1 MTRAQMSFTR
11 RIAAVALFV
20 LLGSVLTPLAALAH
34 VERPSYWP
42 NPKPDC
48 TIAPC
53 AGGKVPHAR
62 SLASSLD
69 RKKVGDTRV
78 VCKPSSMRTLR
89 ASIRHARAQGYYVR
103 PTVHRSLS
111 AHRAHALLR
120 INRQLFQR
128 CAYHQIQRAVTA
140 SHNNDRVVV
149 MPGVYKER
157 HSRKQP
163 TNDPAC
169 KNLTTTSDRGD
180 PGALTHDYQ
189 LKCPNDANLVA
200 VIGRGKDTAPL
211 PAQPRKDRHGIP
223 NVGKC
228 IRCNMQLEGSG
239 VSADDVVVEAGKA
252 SAGNG
257 GPSAVGHKKDV
268 GIFVDRAD
276 GFVLRN
282 LTVRHAREHDI
293 YVLETDGY
301 LLDHF
306 KTFYAGGY
314 GVLTFVEDHGV
325 IQNCEAAGNG
335 DSGLYPGSGADST
348 DHRYKKFYPKY
359 RFSQVLRRCDSHH
372 NTGGFSGT
380 DSHGTQIAHNN
391 FYDNALGL
399 TTDVFT
405 ASGHP
410 GFPQHGN
417 VIRHNNFYSNNFNP
431 YQQDSDVEPFI
442 PAPVG
447 TGLWFAGGNANEV
460 DSNRFY
466 DNWRRGVMVFAV
478 PDATVCGPSDPQV
491 PGCDATST
499 STSYDNQI
507 HDNTMGVSPA
517 GEALPNGLDFWWD
530 SFPGNTG
537 NCWWGNTAAPGQSI
551 TSAPPALPNCADGTD
566 PSTSIGTS
574 YPPYES
580 ELVACFAGLQAS
592 GYPDGDP
599 TTCDWTQTPAKPG
612 SQAAAATG
620 TGAMQ
625 GYQAQEFSAICAAG
639 LSPRLCG
646 PFSELMSLL
655 PSWSS
660 PLPPAAT
667 GSAPTAAPKY
677 SAGRLG
683 TFTCSWWRK
692 ADEAHRRGMVQRIQ
706 NFASGPVYSGDGA
719 TAYGHGAKMSEART
733 TRLFDDRCSTFQ
745 AGGFALYKLYGAAA
759 PFSALAGG
767 S

>member
-380 DSHGTQIAHNN
+380 DSHGTLIAHNN

-574 YPPYES
+574 YPPNES